1 MLRSCS
7 LLVPLKGRVNHASRP
22 GNLQKRD
29 GASKMT
35 AIRTDKLSKTYTQ
48 KLTQKVVALKAL
60 DLEVKQGEIF
70 GFLGPNGAGKS
81 TTITLLMNL
90 IRPTSGKASIL
101 GIPVTEATSRNKL
114 GYLPENPNYY
124 GYLTARELL
133 EMVGRIHGLAPQE
146 IRKNSQ
152 EVLGLLDLPL
162 EKKRPISGFSKG
174 MVQRVGLAQAIFHDP
189 EVIILDEPMSG
200 LDPPGRKLVA
210 DLMLELRAKGK
221 TIFFSTHILHDVE
234 VICDRIGIITK
245 GQLRFCGTMV
255 DVISESFS
263 SYEVALR
270 KVLPEQVKI
279 LIDKGLTPRTVE
291 DKVKVEIPKED
302 LADFVDASVHQG
314 VEVVAIEPK
323 RLTLEDFFMGFISQ

>member
-1 MLRSCS
+1 MI
-7 LLVPLKGRVNHASRP
+7 
-22 GNLQKRD
+22 
-29 GASKMT
+29 
-35 AIRTDKLSKTYTQ
+35 AIRTDKLSKAYTK
-48 KLTQKVVALKAL
+48 KLTQKVVALRDL
-60 DLEVKQGEIF
+60 DLEVRQGEIF

-90 IRPTSGKASIL
+90 IRPTSGSARIL
-101 GIPVTEATSRNKL
+101 GIPVTEASSRKRL

-124 GYLTARELL
+124 SYLTARELL
-133 EMVGRIHGLAPQE
+133 EMAGKIHGLDFGE
-146 IRKNSQ
+146 IRKKSQ
-152 EVLGLLDLPL
+152 EVLGVLDLPL
-162 EKKRPISGFSKG
+162 EKKRPISGYSKG

-210 DLMLELRAKGK
+210 DIMLELRAKGK

-245 GQLRFCGTMV
+245 GQLRFCGTLV

-263 SYEVALR
+263 SYDVSLR
-270 KVLPEQVKI
+270 KVLPEHVRALMNQD
-279 LIDKGLTPRTVE
+279 LIPRTVG
-291 DKVKVEIPKED
+291 DKVKVEVPKDD
-302 LADFVDASVHQG
+302 LAAFVDTFVHQS

>member
-1 MLRSCS
+1 
-7 LLVPLKGRVNHASRP
+7 
-22 GNLQKRD
+22 
-29 GASKMT
+29 MT
-35 AIRTDKLSKTYTQ
+35 AIRTDKLSKAYTK
-48 KLTQKVVALKAL
+48 KLTQKVVALKDL
-60 DLEVKQGEIF
+60 DLEVKRGEIF

-90 IRPTSGKASIL
+90 IRPTSGSASIL
-101 GIPVTEATSRNKL
+101 GIPVTEASSRKRL

-133 EMVGRIHGLAPQE
+133 EMAGKIHGLDFQE
-146 IRKNSQ
+146 IQKKTQ
-152 EVLGLLDLPL
+152 EVLGILDLPL
-162 EKKRPISGFSKG
+162 EKRRPISGYSKG

-245 GQLRFCGTMV
+245 GQLRFCGTLV

-263 SYEVALR
+263 SYEVSLR
-270 KVLPEQVKI
+270 KVLPEHVRALTDQG
-279 LIDKGLTPRTVE
+279 LIPRTVE
-291 DKVKVEIPKED
+291 DRVKVEVPKDD
-302 LADFVDASVHQG
+302 LAAFVDTFVRQS

-323 RLTLEDFFMGFISQ
+323 RLTLEDFFMGFINQ